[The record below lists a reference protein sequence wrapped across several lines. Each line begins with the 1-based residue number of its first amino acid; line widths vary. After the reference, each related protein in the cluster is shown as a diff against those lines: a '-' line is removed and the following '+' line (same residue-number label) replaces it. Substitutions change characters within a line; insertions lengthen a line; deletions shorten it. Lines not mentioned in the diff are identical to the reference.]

1 MELYTA
7 MLFIIILLLLN
18 PFSII
23 TLHNIIKTEKTN
35 VPLGCDISITFHE
48 LIEKHKLNIID
59 SFIKYKISHTNNV
72 FEKLKI
78 IEKYHNSFNKSAQSI
93 KENIA
98 YTVQDYK
105 NDFISSKVFLIE
117 MKLLNANVNSYLLLI
132 NEIDFFLKEMIN
144 ETNEEEIVLY
154 IQNMIEN
161 NRKIENEFKDIYK
174 NIYEQIEKY
183 E

>member
-1 MELYTA
+1 MKVKTA
-7 MLFIIILLLLN
+7 N
-18 PFSII
+18 
-23 TLHNIIKTEKTN
+23 TL
-35 VPLGCDISITFHE
+35 LGCDIIITFHE
-48 LIEKHKLNIID
+48 LIEKHKLDIIF
-59 SFIKYKISHTNNV
+59 SFIHYKVSRTNNF

-98 YTVQDYK
+98 YIIQNYENNV
-105 NDFISSKVFLIE
+105 ISSKVFLIE
-117 MKLLNANVNSYLLLI
+117 MKLLNANVNSYLLI
-132 NEIDFFLKEMIN
+132 MNKIDLFLKEMIN
-144 ETNEEEIVLY
+144 ETNEKEIILN

-174 NIYEQIEKY
+174 KIFEQIEKY